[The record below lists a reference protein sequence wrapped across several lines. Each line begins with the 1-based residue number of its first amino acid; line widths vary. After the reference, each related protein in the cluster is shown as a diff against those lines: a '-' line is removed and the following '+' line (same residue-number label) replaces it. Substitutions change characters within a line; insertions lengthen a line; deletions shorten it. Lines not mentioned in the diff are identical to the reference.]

1 MRLSQFHLR
10 TEKETPAEAEIASA
24 VEDLSASGA
33 APIQMASA
41 DPMLTDPNQN
51 AMTMVE
57 DMTVIALTGR
67 TGGALRGA
75 LAETDVLV
83 AVPHDRRVRVLETHL
98 LVLDLSL
105 DSVLVP
111 ALKRFLARAAPQA
124 LVHVFDDSQDDAPG
138 AGTDCNRPSIVQLKQ
153 AFATLVALRFPSH

>member
-1 MRLSQFHLR
+1 MLLVVDNPQRHALLHRCVQRNLPGCLI
-10 TEKETPAEAEIASA
+10 ETVDSYYDA
-24 VEDLSASGA
+24 
-33 APIQMASA
+33 MARA
-41 DPMLTDPNQN
+41 T
-51 AMTMVE
+51 
-57 DMTVIALTGR
+57 R
-67 TGGALRGA
+67 
-75 LAETDVLV
+75 
-83 AVPHDRRVRVLETHL
+83 LETHL

-153 AFATLVALRFPSH
+153 AFAALAALRTPTP